1 MTLSPMIVGII
12 IFAVILVGAFTGM
25 MGRRALPEHHL
36 NDETKSLVSASMA
49 VVGTISALVL
59 GLLISNANT
68 SFITHSGE
76 IRALS
81 ADISRLDHM
90 LRLYGAE
97 AYPAREKLH
106 QYAERK
112 FADLFPDDPKDVQI
126 DNPSTYEVFQQAE
139 YLMLDLKTSE
149 THSQWFLEQA
159 MTLAARIGNTR
170 WQIAQQ
176 AGQGT
181 PKAFVA
187 LMVFWLTLLFT
198 SFGLFAPP
206 NFISK
211 LCLTLCALSV
221 AGAVEI
227 ILELEQPFGGLLH
240 ISPVP
245 MQQTVHMLSM
255 LDEPM

>member
-12 IFAVILVGAFTGM
+12 IFAVILAGAFAGM
-25 MGRRALPEHHL
+25 MARRALPEQHL
-36 NDETKSLVSASMA
+36 NDQTKSLVTSSMA

-68 SFITHSGE
+68 SFITRSGE
-76 IRALS
+76 VKSLS
-81 ADISRLDHM
+81 ADISRLDQM
-90 LRLYGAE
+90 LRLYGPE
-97 AYPAREKLH
+97 AVPAREKLR

-112 FADLFPDDPKDVQI
+112 TDDLFPDNPRDVQI
-126 DNPSTYEVFQQAE
+126 DNPSTYQVFQQAE
-139 YLMLDLKTSE
+139 YLMLELQTTDR
-149 THSQWFLEQA
+149 HRRWFLEQA
-159 MTLAARIGNTR
+159 MTLASRIGNTR
-170 WQIAQQ
+170 WLIAQQ

-211 LCLTLCALSV
+211 MCLILCALSV

-227 ILELEQPFGGLLH
+227 ILELEQPFSGLLH

-245 MQQTVHMLSM
+245 MQQTVQMLS
-255 LDEPM
+255 LSDEPI